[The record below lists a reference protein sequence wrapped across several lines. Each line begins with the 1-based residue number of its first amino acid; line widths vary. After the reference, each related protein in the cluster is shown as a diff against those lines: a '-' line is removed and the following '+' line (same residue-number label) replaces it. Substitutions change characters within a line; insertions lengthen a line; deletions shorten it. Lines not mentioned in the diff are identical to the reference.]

1 MKPMSTA
8 NNVTVATVIREQ
20 CWKEDGTNFVR
31 LRITFNR
38 HSRYITTN
46 LLAREEQVTRSGK
59 IKDPD
64 LQFRMNKLAKE
75 VQDILSQLDSNS
87 LQTMSF
93 DQIMAFIQKKDEEE
107 KPFALDFFTFA
118 EEIVSGKKG
127 QSQKT
132 YRSAVKCFKAFV
144 KKETMDISEIS
155 SALMRS
161 WEADLQKNYGKN
173 ARAVSCYTACIS
185 LISGHQLLS
194 VPFAKLC
201 LIFR

>member
-1 MKPMSTA
+1 
-8 NNVTVATVIREQ
+8 
-20 CWKEDGTNFVR
+20 
-31 LRITFNR
+31 
-38 HSRYITTN
+38 
-46 LLAREEQVTRSGK
+46 
-59 IKDPD
+59 
-64 LQFRMNKLAKE
+64 MNKLAKE

-93 DQIMAFIQKKDEEE
+93 DQIMAFIQKKDEEV

-118 EEIVSGKKG
+118 EEVVSGKKG

-173 ARAVSCYTACIS
+173 ARAVPRW
-185 LISGHQLLS
+185 SGMYLSAGQIRLLQMLPERPLKS
-194 VPFAKLC
+194 ARNPSAFPLWALQMASFQHWTMTRRMLPSAMVYGRSNVC
-201 LIFR
+201 SSGTRS